1 MINFTESDFAEVY
14 KESGHFR
21 KTTSKAL
28 FNDFEFT
35 RNRLANLPDGQ
46 GETLDLNQVV
56 DTFKNSGTKFQS
68 KKDFKEIKIQD
79 FIRELVWLLNEY
91 PQFTSARLK
100 TYLFYFFKLLHKKNS
115 SYGIIEDY
123 FKNILTYDREAKKL
137 LHKNYMVAL
146 VIERQDEKS
155 GEIKDVIQREKPISY
170 EHTILSLPVTRNT
183 YFLINAS
190 SSFWNPLRTMLL
202 AFKSFFN
209 IAFIPTEI
217 GTSLVKC
224 PKFGFLF
231 SYG

>member
-1 MINFTESDFAEVY
+1 MINFTESDFIEIY
-14 KESGHFR
+14 KKSWHFR
-21 KTTSKAL
+21 ETTSKAL

-56 DTFKNSGTKFQS
+56 DTFINSGAKFQS

-79 FIRELVWLLNEY
+79 FIREMVGLLNKY

-115 SYGIIEDY
+115 SYGITEDY
-123 FKNILTYDREAKKL
+123 LKNILTYDREAKKL

-146 VIERQDEKS
+146 VIERQGEKL

-170 EHTILSLPVTRNT
+170 ELGLDKYLSDIIVWDANNVNLHLEELTSEE
-183 YFLINAS
+183 IEH
-190 SSFWNPLRTMLL
+190 LRQEFENCIIKIG
-202 AFKSFFN
+202 A
-209 IAFIPTEI
+209 EI
-217 GTSLVKC
+217 K
-224 PKFGFLF
+224 K
-231 SYG
+231 

>member
-46 GETLDLNQVV
+46 EETLDLNQVV
-56 DTFKNSGTKFQS
+56 DTFINSGAKFQS

-79 FIRELVWLLNEY
+79 FSRELVWLLNEY

-115 SYGIIEDY
+115 SYGITEDY

-137 LHKNYMVAL
+137 LHKN
-146 VIERQDEKS
+146 
-155 GEIKDVIQREKPISY
+155 
-170 EHTILSLPVTRNT
+170 
-183 YFLINAS
+183 
-190 SSFWNPLRTMLL
+190 
-202 AFKSFFN
+202 
-209 IAFIPTEI
+209 
-217 GTSLVKC
+217 
-224 PKFGFLF
+224 
-231 SYG
+231 

>member
-1 MINFTESDFAEVY
+1 MEIYKKSDHF
-14 KESGHFR
+14 KE
-21 KTTSKAL
+21 TTSKAL

-35 RNRLANLPDGQ
+35 RNHLANLPDGQ

-56 DTFKNSGTKFQS
+56 DVFINSGAKFQS
-68 KKDFKEIKIQD
+68 KKDFKEIKVQD
-79 FIRELVWLLNEY
+79 FIRELVGLLNEY

-115 SYGIIEDY
+115 SYGITEDY
-123 FKNILTYDREAKKL
+123 LKNILTYDKESKKL

-146 VIERQDEKS
+146 VIERQDENP
-155 GEIKDVIQREKPISY
+155 GETKDVIQREKSISY
-170 EHTILSLPVTRNT
+170 EHTILSLPVARKT

-217 GTSLVKC
+217 GTSPVEC

>member
-1 MINFTESDFAEVY
+1 MINFTESDFIEIY
-14 KESGHFR
+14 KKSDHFR
-21 KTTSKAL
+21 ETTSKAL

-56 DTFKNSGTKFQS
+56 DTFINSGAKFQS

-79 FIRELVWLLNEY
+79 FIRELVGLLNKY

-115 SYGIIEDY
+115 SYGITEDY
-123 FKNILTYDREAKKL
+123 LKNILTYDREAKKL

-146 VIERQDEKS
+146 VIERQGEKL

-170 EHTILSLPVTRNT
+170 ELGLDKYLSDIIVWDSNNVNLHLEELTSEE
-183 YFLINAS
+183 IEH
-190 SSFWNPLRTMLL
+190 LRQEFENCIIKIG
-202 AFKSFFN
+202 A
-209 IAFIPTEI
+209 EI
-217 GTSLVKC
+217 K
-224 PKFGFLF
+224 K
-231 SYG
+231 

>member
-1 MINFTESDFAEVY
+1 MINFTESDFIEIY
-14 KESGHFR
+14 KKSWHFR
-21 KTTSKAL
+21 ETTSKAL

-56 DTFKNSGTKFQS
+56 DTFINSGAKFQS

-79 FIRELVWLLNEY
+79 FIRELVGLLNKY

-115 SYGIIEDY
+115 SYGITEDY
-123 FKNILTYDREAKKL
+123 LKNILTYDREAKKL

-146 VIERQDEKS
+146 VIERQGEKL

-170 EHTILSLPVTRNT
+170 ELGLDKYLSDIIVWDANNVNLHLEELTSEE
-183 YFLINAS
+183 IEH
-190 SSFWNPLRTMLL
+190 LRQE
-202 AFKSFFN
+202 FENCIIK
-209 IAFIPTEI
+209 IGVEI
-217 GTSLVKC
+217 K
-224 PKFGFLF
+224 K
-231 SYG
+231 

>member
-35 RNRLANLPDGQ
+35 RNRLANLPDKQ
-46 GETLDLNQVV
+46 GESLDLNQVV
-56 DTFKNSGTKFQS
+56 DTFINFGAKFQI

-170 EHTILSLPVTRNT
+170 EHTILSLPVARKT
-183 YFLINAS
+183 YSLINAS
-190 SSFWNPLRTMLL
+190 SSF
-202 AFKSFFN
+202 
-209 IAFIPTEI
+209 
-217 GTSLVKC
+217 
-224 PKFGFLF
+224 
-231 SYG
+231 

>member
-1 MINFTESDFAEVY
+1 MINFTESDFVEIY
-14 KESGHFR
+14 KKSWHFR
-21 KTTSKAL
+21 ETTSKAL

-56 DTFKNSGTKFQS
+56 DTFINSGAKFQS

-79 FIRELVWLLNEY
+79 FIRELVGLLNKY

-115 SYGIIEDY
+115 SYGITEDY
-123 FKNILTYDREAKKL
+123 LKNILTYDRKAKKL

-146 VIERQDEKS
+146 VIERQGEKL

-170 EHTILSLPVTRNT
+170 ELGLDKYLSDIIVWDANNVNLHLEELTSEE
-183 YFLINAS
+183 IEH
-190 SSFWNPLRTMLL
+190 LRQE
-202 AFKSFFN
+202 FENCIIK
-209 IAFIPTEI
+209 IGVEI
-217 GTSLVKC
+217 K
-224 PKFGFLF
+224 K
-231 SYG
+231 